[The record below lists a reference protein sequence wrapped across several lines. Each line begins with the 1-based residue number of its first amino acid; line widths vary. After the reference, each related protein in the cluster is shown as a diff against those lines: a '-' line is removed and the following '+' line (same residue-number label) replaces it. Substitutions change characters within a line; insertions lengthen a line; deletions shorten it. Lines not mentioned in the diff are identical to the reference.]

1 MAKLISKTYAGALF
15 ELAVEE
21 NKIDE
26 RLKEAEAILKLF
38 EEDKDFIKFM
48 NHPQIDKSEKI
59 KLIES
64 AFAGNASEDIT
75 GFIKVIVEKDRF
87 GSVTD
92 IFKEFIHQIQ
102 EYKGVGQAFVSTPLP
117 LDEIQK
123 SELKDKLLATTG
135 YKEIDLICTIDES
148 LIGGMVIRIG
158 DRVVDS
164 SIKRQLYNLKSQL
177 KNVQIKN

>member
-21 NKIDE
+21 QKIDE
-26 RLKEAEAILKLF
+26 RLNEAIAVLKIF
-38 EEDKDFIKFM
+38 QEDEDFIKFM
-48 NHPQIDKSEKI
+48 NHPQIDKEEKL
-59 KLIES
+59 KLIDS
-64 AFAGNASEDIT
+64 AFSGNASDDIT
-75 GFIKVIVEKDRF
+75 GFIKIIVEKDRF
-87 GSVTD
+87 GNICD

-102 EYKGVGQAFVSTPLP
+102 EYKGVGEAFVSTPLP

-123 SELKDKLLATTG
+123 SELKDKLLSTTG
-135 YKEIDLICTIDES
+135 YKEIELHCTIDES

-164 SIKRQLYNLKSQL
+164 SIKRQLYNLKTQL
-177 KNVQIKN
+177 KNIQIKN